1 LFETEIFHFRITM
14 TFVIQAAFLGLFKM
28 IRLFS
33 LFQVGIACEV
43 SLFGTDLL

>member
-14 TFVIQAAFLGLFKM
+14 TFVIQVAFLGLFKM
-28 IRLFS
+28 IRLFL